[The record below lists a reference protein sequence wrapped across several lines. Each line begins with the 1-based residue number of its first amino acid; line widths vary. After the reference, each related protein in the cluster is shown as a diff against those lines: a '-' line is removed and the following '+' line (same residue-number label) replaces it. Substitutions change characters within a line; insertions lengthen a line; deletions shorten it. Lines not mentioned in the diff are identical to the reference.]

1 MSTVSKVIKLRTLQ
15 GSTLSEDYEVP
26 EGLHIVEDEIPSDH
40 NRMFRILSQEKGDE
54 RVTWDARSLADIR
67 AAKQMFVDFVKKG
80 LKPFKVGLDG
90 KASAEVM
97 REFDPLAEEVI
108 FLPMARVAG
117 G

>member
-1 MSTVSKVIKLRTLQ
+1 MSTVSRVIKLRVLQ
-15 GSTLSEDYEVP
+15 GSSLSEDYEVP
-26 EGLHIVEDEIPSDH
+26 DGLHVVEDEVPNNH

-80 LKPFKVGLDG
+80 LKPFRVGLDG

-97 REFDPLAEEVI
+97 QEFDPLAEEVI